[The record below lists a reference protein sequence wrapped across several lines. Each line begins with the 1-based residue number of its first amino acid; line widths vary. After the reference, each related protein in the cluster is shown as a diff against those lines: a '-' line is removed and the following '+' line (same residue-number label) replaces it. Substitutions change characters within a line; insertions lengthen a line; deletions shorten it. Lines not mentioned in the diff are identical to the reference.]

1 MIIRLADLRKTED
14 GSGESPVH
22 EEPTLSEHRHRTPLR
37 GTKVVPRPKPGDAD
51 YTEVNY
57 RYAGQTGHIHEV
69 VEIGGREL
77 AKVGFDD
84 RKIVYYYLD
93 DLERE
98 ETAPKRTFHD
108 LPES

>member
-1 MIIRLADLRKTED
+1 VPD
-14 GSGESPVH
+14 
-22 EEPTLSEHRHRTPLR
+22 HRHQTPLR
-37 GTKVVPRPKPGDAD
+37 GTKVYPRPAPENPE
-51 YTEVNY
+51 YTAVNY
-57 RYAGQTGHIHEV
+57 TYAGREGHIHEV

-84 RKIVYYYLD
+84 RKIVYYFLD

-108 LPES
+108 LPDPRP